1 MINRRFVLDRSG
13 LACQRRHSAAYHAS
27 PRHSIRNNQRCGIR
41 VEPGG
46 PDDQTIK
53 LNALLT
59 KASSSGQQIFLPPG
73 AYIVSGLQFPAYV
86 NLLGVSGKSRL
97 LFGGKSGLIRA
108 NGADHIQLNGLVI
121 DGDGRPLGDSV
132 RGLFEASNVA
142 HLVLMIARLSG
153 RARMPWTFS
162 NAVDVSRGRVFP
174 APAMRLYLLRTPPDC
189 RSRGN
194 EIQRLRQWRHSRS
207 ALRARPRRHDHYGKP
222 H

>member
-1 MINRRFVLDRSG
+1 MINRRFVLTG
-13 LACQRRHSAAYHAS
+13 LASLAGVGILPRTTQAQTAS
-27 PRHSIRNNQRCGIR
+27 GIINA
-41 VEPGG
+41 VEFGLTPGG

-108 NGADHIQLNGLVI
+108 NGSDHIQLNGLVI

-142 HLVLMIARLSG
+142 HLVLDDCQIVGARK
-153 RARMPWTFS
+153 
-162 NAVDVSRGRVFP
+162 NAVDLFKCGGRIEGTRISGASDAAIF
-174 APAMRLYLLRTPPDC
+174 AADSTGLEIT
-189 RSRGN
+189 GN
-194 EIQRLRQWRHSRS
+194 EIQRLR
-207 ALRARPRRHDHYGKP
+207 
-222 H
+222 